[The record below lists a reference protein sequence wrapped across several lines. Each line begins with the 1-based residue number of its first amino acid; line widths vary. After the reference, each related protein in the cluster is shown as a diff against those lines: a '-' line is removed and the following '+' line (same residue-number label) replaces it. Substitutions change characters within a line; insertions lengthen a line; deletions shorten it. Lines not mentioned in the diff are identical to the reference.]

1 MAFNYSPK
9 VITDGLVLYL
19 DAANPKSYVSGSTTW
34 GDLSRSGNNG
44 TLINGVG
51 YNSSNLGSLSFDGI
65 DDYVQCPNINPGN
78 SLSVDVWFNKIS
90 GTGFQGILGNWNSTG
105 PGDSWLITQNSGN
118 RSSFYVRFNASSGDD
133 IIDTTTTISSN
144 VWYNYTGTFS
154 NSTLSLYRNGIL
166 VNSKSTLQNTIFQNL
181 LNIWVGRFST
191 LYFSGLIPIGR
202 VYNRALSA
210 QEILQNYNATKTRF
224 GL

>member
-1 MAFNYSPK
+1 MDTGPK
-9 VITDGLVLYL
+9 IATNGLELYL
-19 DAANPKSYVSGSTTW
+19 DAANMKSYSGSGATW
-34 GDLSRSGNNG
+34 NDLSNNSNGG
-44 TLINGVG
+44 TLVNGPTF
-51 YNSSNLGSLSFDGI
+51 NSVNGGSIVFDGI
-65 DDYVQCPNINPGN
+65 NDYVQCPNINPGN

-105 PGDSWLITQNSGN
+105 TGDSWLITQDSGN
-118 RSSFYVRFNASSGDD
+118 RSSFYIRFNDSSGDV
-133 IIDTTTTISSN
+133 IADTTTTISSN

-181 LNIWVGRFST
+181 LNVWVGRFST

-202 VYNRALSA
+202 VYNRALST
-210 QEILQNYNATKTRF
+210 QEILQNYNATKTRY